1 MKNKSIRNISFIV
14 AILLFNN
21 LNGQSSGKQGFNLP
35 IVDLDSEVGMQTIID
50 KEKGQYLGHPTT
62 LLLED
67 DKTIIAVY
75 PKGHGKGAI
84 VMKKS
89 FDGGKTWSDRLPTQ
103 KSWDTSK
110 EVPTMYSVND
120 ANGKN

>member
-1 MKNKSIRNISFIV
+1 MKNKSTRNISFIV

-21 LNGQSSGKQGFNLP
+21 LKGQSFGKQGFNLP

-75 PKGHGKGAI
+75 PK
-84 VMKKS
+84 
-89 FDGGKTWSDRLPTQ
+89 
-103 KSWDTSK
+103 
-110 EVPTMYSVND
+110 
-120 ANGKN
+120 